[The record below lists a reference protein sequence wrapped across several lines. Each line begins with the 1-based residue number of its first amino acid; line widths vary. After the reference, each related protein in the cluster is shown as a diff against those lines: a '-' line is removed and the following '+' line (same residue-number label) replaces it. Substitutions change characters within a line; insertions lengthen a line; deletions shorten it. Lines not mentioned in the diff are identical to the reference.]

1 MLNMS
6 HALFHFIHIQKSF
19 FFYIGCHYLYLIDE
33 ETEAEEKNFSN
44 FSDTDQEVSEPGTAC
59 LMPKSLP
66 SNVTDEGCT
75 PCSIFVCSCLYS
87 QS

>member
-1 MLNMS
+1 MHYFTLYTDKNP
-6 HALFHFIHIQKSF
+6 FF
-19 FFYIGCHYLYLIDE
+19 FFYIGYHYLYFIVE
-33 ETEAEEKNFSN
+33 ETEAEEKKFSN

-66 SNVTDEGCT
+66 SNVTHEGYM
-75 PCSIFVCSCLYS
+75 PCSVFVCSWLYS